1 MINSKIRDFLYV
13 FLVSGMMLILVVIER
28 VAIFVTN
35 TATKSIIVDVIKENW
50 SSFFY

>member
-1 MINSKIRDFLYV
+1 M
-13 FLVSGMMLILVVIER
+13 SGIMLILVVIER

-35 TATKSIIVDVIKENW
+35 TTADSVIVDVIKENW